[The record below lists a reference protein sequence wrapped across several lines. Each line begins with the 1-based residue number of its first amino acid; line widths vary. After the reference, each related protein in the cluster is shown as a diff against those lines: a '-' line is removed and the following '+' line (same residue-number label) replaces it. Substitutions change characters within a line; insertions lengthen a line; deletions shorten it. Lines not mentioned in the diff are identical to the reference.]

1 MNDHPSSRRT
11 ELERIRRVSDMLCS
25 GHAALRDRYAR
36 RALLLDVTILGLST
50 WLVALTFVQP
60 QISFSLTPFRLDPAL
75 WIGFLAI
82 GTFFMSLIQTKVDWK
97 KRSDAHRLSC
107 SMYADVHRE
116 VGYALASSADES
128 EEEYRR
134 LLARYDMA
142 TASSVELQERAFL
155 PLKKRHMLKIAIS
168 RLLDTHPGSSI
179 AMVRVRF
186 WLKDNFGRGKGQ

>member
-1 MNDHPSSRRT
+1 
-11 ELERIRRVSDMLCS
+11 MLCS
-25 GHAALRDRYAR
+25 GHAALRDRYSR

-50 WLVALTFVQP
+50 WLVALAFVQP
-60 QISFSLTPFRLDPAL
+60 RISVSLTPFRVDPAL
-75 WIGFLAI
+75 WVGLLAI
-82 GTFFMSLIQTKVDWK
+82 GTFFLSLIQIKVDWK

-116 VGYALASSADES
+116 VGYALASANESA

-155 PLKKRHMLKIAIS
+155 PQKKRHMLKIAIS
-168 RLLDTHPGSSI
+168 KRLDTHPGSSI
-179 AMVRVRF
+179 VLIRVRF